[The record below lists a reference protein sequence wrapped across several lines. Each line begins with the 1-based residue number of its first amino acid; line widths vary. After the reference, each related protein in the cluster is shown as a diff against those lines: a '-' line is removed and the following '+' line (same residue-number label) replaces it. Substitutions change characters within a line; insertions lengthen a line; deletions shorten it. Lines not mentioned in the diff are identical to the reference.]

1 MSAGGDQRP
10 GADKEP
16 EEGQTN
22 LAEQAASEAAKP
34 GGIAIFVR
42 RPILA
47 FVLNALIVIAGL
59 AGLFAAEI
67 RELPDVDRPVITVTT
82 MFSGASPETVDQ
94 ELTGRI
100 EGAVGRVSGVRSIS
114 SNSRYGRSRVT
125 LEFADDVDLDV
136 AATDVRDAIGRI
148 VNDLPDNADDP
159 QIVKADANGQPVMR
173 IAVTSNSRAPQDLTL
188 IVTDRIEDE
197 LISLPGV
204 ADLQIYG
211 DTDAIFRVDIDQLE
225 LASRGVTLADLRRTL
240 SDVALDVPAG
250 DLKGDSQ
257 SINVRTTATVITP
270 EAFEALEIGNDVTIG
285 DIARVTLGPAPNQ
298 TIMRANG
305 QSGIGIGVIRQA
317 TSNTLEISEAVRA
330 RVAALNE
337 TLPDD
342 VDIFVTSD
350 DAIFIQGAIDEVIK
364 TLGLAVVIVVAV
376 IFLFLRDFRATLI
389 PTVTLPV
396 ALIGTVAALYLV
408 GFSVNVLTLL
418 ALVLATGM
426 VVDDAIVVLENI
438 VRHRSAGTGPRA
450 AAVIG
455 TRQVFFAVVTTTATL
470 AAVFIPLSFLPG
482 QAGGLFRE
490 FGFTLAMAVMLSS
503 VVALTLAPMMASR
516 LLTRNSDGE
525 GRGPMVWLGNRLAAL
540 YGRLLRAALAA
551 PMVVVVIA
559 ALFAVTAIFMFGSI
573 NQELTPREDRA
584 VVLMSVRT
592 PVGVSLEYTTSKM
605 REIEDSVEPL
615 RQSGEIT
622 NVFAITGYGADNQ
635 GFMVATL
642 AKWDERTRP
651 QQEIADDIDD
661 AISEIVGVRVFVI
674 QPNSLGIRGA
684 GRGLTFALTGTDYAQ
699 LSEIGES
706 MVQSLRDDPRF
717 GRVQLGYETTQ
728 PQLFVEI
735 DRGLA
740 SDLGIDIS
748 GLGAALRAMLDG
760 SAVADVFLGDTS
772 YEVQMLS
779 TSDPIND
786 PGDLENVF
794 VQAADGQMV
803 PMASFV
809 SLEERAVA
817 PELNRES
824 KNRSVEISAS
834 LTPELSLGQAMTE
847 VEELAS
853 GLMSP
858 VNRIV
863 PLGEAAALEE
873 TSSGLLLTFGFAIAV
888 VLLVLS
894 AQFESF
900 ISAIVVMATVPLGL
914 ACAIFAL
921 IFAGL
926 SLNVY
931 SQIGLVMLIGIMAK
945 NGILIVEFANQLRDD
960 GAELFDAIYD
970 ASTIR
975 LRPVMMTMT
984 STVLGG
990 VPLILSSG
998 AGAEAREALGW
1009 VVVGGLG
1016 LATVST
1022 LFLTPVAYLLLA
1034 RFSQPG
1040 TVEEQRLQRE
1050 LTEAGSA

>member
-559 ALFAVTAIFMFGSI
+559 ALFAVTAMFMFGSI